1 LLNNAIAFLDN
12 KPNIERFIRLTH
24 NADPES
30 INQPDMNGMAPLYVA
45 VTNDSLTAVRVLLD
59 LGVDL
64 TPLRS
69 RDVADRVAPLVLLQE
84 KMARD
89 RRTLNTFMGYL
100 FYDGTPLA
108 DKEEIERIVKEA
120 MGDYPAPDCS
130 CGACDEGW
138 LSAKMR
144 ARLQGSSHH
153 PTSSECI
160 SLISI

>member
-12 KPNIERFIRLTH
+12 KPNLERFIRLTH

-89 RRTLNTFMGYL
+89 RRTPNTFMGYL